1 MRRELSRLSTS
12 LELFIRLPY
21 SRSSKASNPCLPR
34 WRTDSEAD
42 RRVGCKAVQTSNAL
56 SMTGRFTFTTVSATL
71 SAWGCKT
78 KGSRS
83 TRKSRL
89 ARKHQFEFSGR
100 IVFRVPRCS
109 KGGLRLSG
117 LPPKL
122 TLHPAHD
129 TVLVF
134 LSSDSPGSLNGTLCC
149 LSTCGDRSVRVNLHR
164 TSSPAVY
171 KQIQEEFM

>member
-42 RRVGCKAVQTSNAL
+42 RRVGCKAVQMLTRWAWRSISHLQRFQRRYQREAAKQRAAGARRNPNSHESVTS
-56 SMTGRFTFTTVSATL
+56 
-71 SAWGCKT
+71 
-78 KGSRS
+78 GS
-83 TRKSRL
+83 
-89 ARKHQFEFSGR
+89 
-100 IVFRVPRCS
+100 
-109 KGGLRLSG
+109 
-117 LPPKL
+117 PPKSA
-122 TLHPAHD
+122 LHTAHN
-129 TVLVF
+129 TILVF
-134 LSSDSPGSLNGTLCC
+134 LSSDSPGSLNGTLCF